1 MEKEEMKNRNPEQQ
15 DPGSLSE
22 AGLIERV
29 AGCAL
34 PELTLSI
41 LRNFSPEEWETLE
54 LRIGKDAA
62 RALAAVLE
70 LGRRMEEKND

>member
-1 MEKEEMKNRNPEQQ
+1 MENEDRGKKDPEQL
-15 DPGSLSE
+15 DLSSLSD
-22 AGLIERV
+22 ADLIERV
-29 AGCAL
+29 ARGAFPDLSL
-34 PELTLSI
+34 PS
-41 LRNFSPEEWETLE
+41 LRAFSPEEWETLE